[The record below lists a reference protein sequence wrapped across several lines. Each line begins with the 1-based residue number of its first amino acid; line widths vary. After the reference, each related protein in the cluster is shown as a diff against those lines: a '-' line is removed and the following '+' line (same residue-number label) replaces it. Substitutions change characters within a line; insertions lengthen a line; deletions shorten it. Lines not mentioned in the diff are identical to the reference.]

1 MKIIKILFTVALGMI
16 AFGSFAQN
24 ENALLFKVS
33 GNGIT
38 KPSYIFGTIHISC
51 DVKFDAA
58 TTKALDETTQLYL
71 ELDIDDSELQN
82 KIMKSLSMKNGVTI
96 SSLVSPEDYRLLDDY
111 FLQKMNVPISAFN
124 TYKPFFLSSMFL
136 NTLLDCT
143 PQSYEN
149 ELVKVSAFQ
158 NEPVFGLE
166 TVEEQMDIF
175 DQIPYQLQVEELI
188 TSVKNDFRDDKT
200 ELNIL
205 LKTYA
210 TKDLNELSKV
220 SSTSKSTIMS
230 DYEDLLLNNRNK
242 KWLKLIQQITK
253 NKPTFFAVGAAHLS
267 GDEGLIHLLRRNGYL
282 VEPL

>member
-1 MKIIKILFTVALGMI
+1 MKIIKILFTVALGTF

-24 ENALLFKVS
+24 ENALLYKVS

-71 ELDIDDSELQN
+71 ELDMDDSELQN

-111 FLQKMNVPISAFN
+111 FLQKMNVPISAVN
-124 TYKPFFLSSMFL
+124 TYKPFFLSSLFL

-149 ELVKVSAFQ
+149 ELVKVSSFQ

-166 TVEEQMDIF
+166 TVAEQMDIF
-175 DQIPYQLQVEELI
+175 DQIPYQLQVDELI
-188 TSVKNDFRDDKT
+188 TSVRNDFRDDKK

-220 SSTSKSTIMS
+220 SSSSKSTIMT

-242 KWLKLIQQITK
+242 KWLKLIEQITK
-253 NKPTFFAVGAAHLS
+253 NTPTFFAVGAAHLS
-267 GDEGLIHLLRRNGYL
+267 GDEGLIQLLRTNGYL
-282 VEPL
+282 VEAL